1 MRLGR
6 RAQRTRTATPPAGAQ
21 LPLRAQA
28 LVPFA
33 VSLALVVALAAVGTA
48 LIARQAVD
56 REMRSQ
62 AQTARVLVDTQ
73 LREVGR
79 RMAAETAEMR
89 DDARRRSGRALQDRL
104 IAFSQREALSLA
116 AVVDDGRPAVG
127 DGRLAW
133 TSLPF
138 ARRLLQQARSSG
150 KPSWGTARSD
160 SGEPLVIAAA
170 WGGRGR
176 GVLAGRT
183 VDRGLLSAIERST
196 DVLVRLE
203 TVAGAPPASPPG
215 TRSFE
220 SPPWF
225 SDGPAC
231 GCRSAWRVTR

>member
-62 AQTARVLVDTQ
+62 AQTARLLVDTQ

-79 RMAAETAEMR
+79 RMASETAEMR
-89 DDARRRSGRALQDRL
+89 DEAGRLSGRPMQERL
-104 IAFSQREALSLA
+104 MAFSQREGLSLA

-133 TSLPF
+133 ALLPYV
-138 ARRLLQQARSSG
+138 RRLLQQA
-150 KPSWGTARSD
+150 
-160 SGEPLVIAAA
+160 
-170 WGGRGR
+170 
-176 GVLAGRT
+176 
-183 VDRGLLSAIERST
+183 
-196 DVLVRLE
+196 
-203 TVAGAPPASPPG
+203 
-215 TRSFE
+215 
-220 SPPWF
+220 
-225 SDGPAC
+225 
-231 GCRSAWRVTR
+231 